1 MQITRVAKC
10 TDAKTGSITLHGSG
24 ADRLIQAMES
34 GLVAETLK
42 SDVEAV
48 LSENS
53 FLRKRLKIASDD
65 ARREARKAS
74 SLRRDRLERYMREN
88 ELRKVRRSLSEV
100 ALGCLAL
107 GVALG
112 SAIMSIALAILMKG

>member
-1 MQITRVAKC
+1 MHRRKDWVNNAARQWRRQIDSGNGIWSCSR
-10 TDAKTGSITLHGSG
+10 DAQKP
-24 ADRLIQAMES
+24 
-34 GLVAETLK
+34 
-42 SDVEAV
+42 V

-65 ARREARKAS
+65 ARREAHKAS

>member
-42 SDVEAV
+42 SRY
-48 LSENS
+48 S
-53 FLRKRLKIASDD
+53 
-65 ARREARKAS
+65 RRIVFFANA
-74 SLRRDRLERYMREN
+74 
-88 ELRKVRRSLSEV
+88 
-100 ALGCLAL
+100 
-107 GVALG
+107 
-112 SAIMSIALAILMKG
+112 

>member
-34 GLVAETLK
+34 GIVVETLK

-48 LSENS
+48 LLDNS
-53 FLRKRLKIASDD
+53 FLRERLRIVSDD
-65 ARREARKAS
+65 ARREAHKAS

-88 ELRKVRRSLSEV
+88 ELRKVRYSLSEV
-100 ALGCLAL
+100 AWGCFAL

-112 SAIMSIALAILMKG
+112 SAIMSVALAILMKG